1 MNTLKPQNIN
11 SEKRRK
17 QIIRS
22 ALACFIEHGFAA
34 ANMEDIRKRSCAS
47 TGSIYHHFKNKKQ
60 LAAAVYLEGIRDYQQ
75 GLVKTLEENEHA
87 REGIFAVISYHMKWV
102 ENNPQ
107 WSRYLFQERHAD
119 FMGNSEEEFNSL
131 NETFILGI
139 SRWIEKQIK
148 AGSIRKLPMDLYMA
162 VLMGPSQEYTRL
174 YIYGL
179 PCTSL
184 GDAASKLAQSAWR
197 ALGTDAE

>member
-1 MNTLKPQNIN
+1 MKNLKPRNIK

-22 ALACFIEHGFAA
+22 ALACFIELGFND

-75 GLVKTLEENEHA
+75 GLVETLEENEHA

-102 ENNPQ
+102 ENNQ
-107 WSRYLFQERHAD
+107 EWSRFLFQERHAD

-131 NETFILGI
+131 NEKFILGI
-139 SRWIEKQIK
+139 SRWIDKQIK
-148 AGSIRKLPMDLYMA
+148 AGSIRKLPRDLYMA
-162 VLMGPSQEYTRL
+162 ILMGPCQEYTRL

-179 PCTSL
+179 SCTSL
-184 GDAASKLAQSAWR
+184 GDAVDILALAAWQ
-197 ALGTDAE
+197 ALGTDTE